1 MNSGIALH
9 ALTAPGMPVRVLTL
23 TAVFT
28 FALPAAAAAEDSHQH
43 REHGA
48 HEHGVGSLTLALDG
62 KEMEIELE
70 SPAANLV
77 GFEHTP
83 KDDAQR
89 AALERAVALLKDGE
103 RLFSFPKAA
112 GCRLTAVS
120 VSSSLLGHEPAE
132 QADHEDH
139 KAHAE
144 APTAAADHAAE
155 HESHADLDADYRF
168 ECTHPEK
175 IDQVEVGLFAA
186 FPATERLKVQ
196 YVTARGQG
204 GAELTKAQPRIVF

>member
-1 MNSGIALH
+1 MNVRIALH
-9 ALTAPGMPVRVLTL
+9 ALTAALIL
-23 TAVFT
+23 N
-28 FALPAAAAAEDSHQH
+28 LPAAPAEDAH

-62 KEMEIELE
+62 NEMEIELE

-77 GFEHTP
+77 GFEHAP
-83 KDDAQR
+83 QDDAQR

-112 GCRLTAVS
+112 GCRLTAAS

-139 KAHAE
+139 QAHAE
-144 APTAAADHAAE
+144 APTAAVE
-155 HESHADLDADYRF
+155 HESHADLDADYDF

>member
-1 MNSGIALH
+1 MNVRIVLH
-9 ALTAPGMPVRVLTL
+9 ALTAALTL
-23 TAVFT
+23 N
-28 FALPAAAAAEDSHQH
+28 LPAALAEDAHAH

-77 GFEHTP
+77 GFEHAP
-83 KDDAQR
+83 KDDSQR
-89 AALERAVALLKDGE
+89 AGLERAVALLKDGE

-112 GCRLTAVS
+112 GCRLTAAS

-132 QADHEDH
+132 KADHEDH

-144 APTAAADHAAE
+144 APSAAAE

-168 ECTHPEK
+168 ECTHPDK

-186 FPATERLKVQ
+186 FPATERLNVQ

>member
-1 MNSGIALH
+1 MNFRIALH
-9 ALTAPGMPVRVLTL
+9 ALTAALTL
-23 TAVFT
+23 N
-28 FALPAAAAAEDSHQH
+28 LPAALAQDAHVH

-77 GFEHTP
+77 GFEHAP

-112 GCRLTAVS
+112 GCRLTAAS

-132 QADHEDH
+132 KADHEDH

-144 APTAAADHAAE
+144 APSAAADHDAE
-155 HESHADLDADYRF
+155 HESHADLDADYDF